1 MLRGHLSP
9 VDFLQGFFKTLLR
22 RNFTVGKLFHIPAFL
37 LLSLSLP
44 LPLSINSHRA
54 YVKKKINSFS
64 FVNLSSDCPSFLNPC
79 YNSSR
84 STTILHRRNIYL
96 SIIFIFAASVRYN
109 KNYAKKDNKML
120 AWLMHILKHAGKSE
134 PLF

>member
-1 MLRGHLSP
+1 MTSGRIMLRGHLSP

-22 RNFTVGKLFHIPAFL
+22 RNFTVGKLFHIPP
-37 LLSLSLP
+37 LSLSLP

-54 YVKKKINSFS
+54 YVKKKKLTHFPSLTFHRIVLHFLIL
-64 FVNLSSDCPSFLNPC
+64 VN
-79 YNSSR
+79 NSSR

-120 AWLMHILKHAGKSE
+120 AWLMHILKHAGK
-134 PLF
+134 